1 MIEFVYKEKA
11 KETGPERKLD
21 LPKNV
26 RQIGEPEENRKIYI
40 EDYVITYLKRFAK
53 EEALNSRIAVLL
65 GDSERMGGIP
75 YLFIKSAV
83 ALKDLEYSEGGIPFT
98 DEVWAEVYS
107 TIKEYFPAQDI
118 LGWFLSVPGYP
129 MELDPGL
136 AKIHVN
142 YFGGVDKVLM
152 VAEPTDGDEDFFAY
166 ENGRL
171 TRQKGYYIFYERNEA
186 MQRYMIDTGDGESID
201 DREQFED
208 RAIKSFRA
216 IVQEKK
222 DLSGQKRV
230 MTFLY
235 TASTFLVMVVLVIG
249 ITLINN
255 YEKMEGL
262 EMALSDISRALEN
275 QEAAA
280 GAGMENGADGSEL
293 SDAAVEASSAAAE
306 TEAGDTSESSA
317 GDSEDVADG
326 ADADASADDTAA
338 QTADSASGDT
348 AQTKG
353 PAEEN
358 SGESAQVQE
367 PAEENSGESTQVQ
380 EPAEEVTDEEAASE
394 TAVEDTSENTAP
406 ETYTVQQG
414 DTLLKIS
421 RKVYGRDD
429 QIDAI
434 CSLNGIEDS
443 DHILVG
449 QKLLLP

>member
-11 KETGPERKLD
+11 KEEGPERKLD

-53 EEALNSRIAVLL
+53 EEPLGSRIAVLL

-75 YLFIKSAV
+75 YLFIRSAV
-83 ALKDLEYSEGGIPFT
+83 ALKELEYSEGGIPFT

-107 TIKEYFPAQDI
+107 AVKEYFPAQDI

-136 AKIHVN
+136 ARIHVN
-142 YFGGVDKVLM
+142 CFGGVDKVLLA
-152 VAEPTDGDEDFFAY
+152 AEPTDGDEDFFAY

-171 TRQKGYYIFYERNEA
+171 TRQKGYYIFYEKNEA
-186 MQRYMIDTGDGESID
+186 MQRFMIDTGDGESID
-201 DREQFED
+201 EKEQFED

-222 DLSGQKRV
+222 DISGQKRV

-262 EMALSDISRALEN
+262 EMALSDISRTLESQEAEEALAETEN
-275 QEAAA
+275 VDAGPTAAEPTVAEPAAAEVQPAEEAEQEAAEKPEQEAAGESEQGSGEESGQEEPKAAEQEEPPQEAQEAAA
-280 GAGMENGADGSEL
+280 
-293 SDAAVEASSAAAE
+293 
-306 TEAGDTSESSA
+306 
-317 GDSEDVADG
+317 
-326 ADADASADDTAA
+326 
-338 QTADSASGDT
+338 
-348 AQTKG
+348 
-353 PAEEN
+353 
-358 SGESAQVQE
+358 
-367 PAEENSGESTQVQ
+367 
-380 EPAEEVTDEEAASE
+380 
-394 TAVEDTSENTAP
+394 EDTIP
-406 ETYTVQQG
+406 EIYTVQKG
-414 DTLLKIS
+414 DTLLGIS
-421 RKVYGRDD
+421 RRIYGRDD

-434 CSLNGIEDS
+434 CSLNGIDDS
-443 DHILVG
+443 DRILAG

>member
-11 KETGPERKLD
+11 KEEGPERKLD

-53 EEALNSRIAVLL
+53 EEPLGSRIAVLL

-75 YLFIKSAV
+75 YLFIRSAV
-83 ALKDLEYSEGGIPFT
+83 ALKELEYSEGGIPFT

-107 TIKEYFPAQDI
+107 AVKEYFPAQDI

-136 AKIHVN
+136 ARIHVN
-142 YFGGVDKVLM
+142 CFGGVDKVLLA
-152 VAEPTDGDEDFFAY
+152 AEPTDGDEDFFAY

-171 TRQKGYYIFYERNEA
+171 TRQKGYYIFYEKNEA
-186 MQRYMIDTGDGESID
+186 MQRFMIDTGDGESID
-201 DREQFED
+201 EKEQFED

-222 DLSGQKRV
+222 DISGQKRV

-262 EMALSDISRALEN
+262 EMALSDISRTLESQEAKEALAETEN
-275 QEAAA
+275 VDAGPTAAEPTVAEPAAAEVQPAEEAEQEAAEKPEQEAAGETEREAAGESEQGSGEESGQEEPKAAEQEEPQQEAQEAAA
-280 GAGMENGADGSEL
+280 E
-293 SDAAVEASSAAAE
+293 DAI
-306 TEAGDTSESSA
+306 
-317 GDSEDVADG
+317 
-326 ADADASADDTAA
+326 
-338 QTADSASGDT
+338 
-348 AQTKG
+348 
-353 PAEEN
+353 
-358 SGESAQVQE
+358 
-367 PAEENSGESTQVQ
+367 
-380 EPAEEVTDEEAASE
+380 
-394 TAVEDTSENTAP
+394 P
-406 ETYTVQQG
+406 EIYTVQKG
-414 DTLLKIS
+414 DTLLGIS
-421 RKVYGRDD
+421 RRIYGRDD

-434 CSLNGIEDS
+434 CSLNGIDDS
-443 DHILVG
+443 DRILAG

>member
-11 KETGPERKLD
+11 KETGPEPELA

-26 RQIGEPEENRKIYI
+26 RQIGEPEESRKIYI
-40 EDYVITYLKRFAK
+40 EDYVITYLKRFAR
-53 EEALNSRIAVLL
+53 EEPLGSRIAVLL
-65 GDSERMGGIP
+65 GNTERRRGIP
-75 YLFIKSAV
+75 YLFIRSAV
-83 ALKDLEYSEGGIPFT
+83 ALKELEYSEGGIPFT

-107 TIKEYFPAQDI
+107 AIKEYFPAQDI

-142 YFGGVDKVLM
+142 CFGGVDKVLL

-171 TRQKGYYIFYERNEA
+171 ARQKGYYIFYEQNEA
-186 MQRYMIDTGDGESID
+186 MQRFMIDTGDGESID
-201 DREQFED
+201 AKEQYED

-222 DLSGQKRV
+222 ENSGQKRV

-262 EMALSDISRALEN
+262 EMALSDLTRTLESQN
-275 QEAAA
+275 GGGGAADSSAPAAA
-280 GAGMENGADGSEL
+280 VSSGEVSAQEEGETAESGEE
-293 SDAAVEASSAAAE
+293 SDA
-306 TEAGDTSESSA
+306 SESSSA
-317 GDSEDVADG
+317 ESAESQAPAPEPEDAASEPEAPAPESEDA
-326 ADADASADDTAA
+326 ASEPEAP
-338 QTADSASGDT
+338 ASEPE
-348 AQTKG
+348 A
-353 PAEEN
+353 PAPEPEAPAPEP
-358 SGESAQVQE
+358 GESAQPEASQE
-367 PAEENSGESTQVQ
+367 APAEQ
-380 EPAEEVTDEEAASE
+380 AS
-394 TAVEDTSENTAP
+394 SENAVP
-406 ETYTVQQG
+406 ESYTVRKG
-414 DTLLKIS
+414 DTLLSIS
-421 RKVYGRDD
+421 RMIYGRDD
-429 QIDAI
+429 QIEAI

>member
-11 KETGPERKLD
+11 KEEGPERKLD

-53 EEALNSRIAVLL
+53 EEPLGSRIAVLL

-75 YLFIKSAV
+75 YLFIRSAV
-83 ALKDLEYSEGGIPFT
+83 ALKELEYSEGGIPFT

-107 TIKEYFPAQDI
+107 AVKEYFPAQDI

-136 AKIHVN
+136 ARIHVN
-142 YFGGVDKVLM
+142 CFGGVDKVLLA
-152 VAEPTDGDEDFFAY
+152 AEPTDGDEDFFAY

-171 TRQKGYYIFYERNEA
+171 TRQKGYYIFYEKNEA
-186 MQRYMIDTGDGESID
+186 MQRFMIDTGDGESID
-201 DREQFED
+201 EKEQFED

-222 DLSGQKRV
+222 DISGQKRV

-262 EMALSDISRALEN
+262 EMALSDISRTLESQEAEEALAETEN
-275 QEAAA
+275 MDAEPTAAEPAAAEEQPAEAAEQEAAEKPEQEAAGESEQGSGEESGQEEPKAAEQEEPPQEAQEAAA
-280 GAGMENGADGSEL
+280 E
-293 SDAAVEASSAAAE
+293 DAI
-306 TEAGDTSESSA
+306 
-317 GDSEDVADG
+317 
-326 ADADASADDTAA
+326 
-338 QTADSASGDT
+338 
-348 AQTKG
+348 
-353 PAEEN
+353 
-358 SGESAQVQE
+358 
-367 PAEENSGESTQVQ
+367 
-380 EPAEEVTDEEAASE
+380 
-394 TAVEDTSENTAP
+394 P
-406 ETYTVQQG
+406 ETYTVQKG
-414 DTLLKIS
+414 DTLLGIS
-421 RKVYGRDD
+421 RRIYGRDD

-434 CSLNGIEDS
+434 CSLNGIDDS
-443 DHILVG
+443 DRILAG

>member
-11 KETGPERKLD
+11 KEEGPELRLD

-26 RQIGEPEENRKIYI
+26 QQIGEPEENRKIYI

-53 EEALNSRIAVLL
+53 EEALSSRMAILL
-65 GDSERMGGIP
+65 GNSERMGGIP
-75 YLFIKSAV
+75 YLFIKSAI
-83 ALKDLEYSEGGIPFT
+83 ALKELEYSDGGIPFT

-136 AKIHVN
+136 LKIHVN

-152 VAEPTDGDEDFFAY
+152 VEEPTDGDEDFFAY
-166 ENGRL
+166 EQGKL
-171 TRQKGYYIFYERNEA
+171 TRQRGYYIFYEQNEA
-186 MQRYMIDTGDGESID
+186 MQRFMIDTGDGESID
-201 DREQFED
+201 EKEQFED

-222 DLSGQKRV
+222 ELSGQKRV

-262 EMALSDISRALEN
+262 EMALSDISRTLESQDAPAAAEAVDSAETAAQQN
-275 QEAAA
+275 GEASGAAAEAAA
-280 GAGMENGADGSEL
+280 PEEAGTGGARSGEEQSGEAAGAQ
-293 SDAAVEASSAAAE
+293 AVPEETEDEAAAE
-306 TEAGDTSESSA
+306 GTEEDAADQASEEA
-317 GDSEDVADG
+317 
-326 ADADASADDTAA
+326 
-338 QTADSASGDT
+338 
-348 AQTKG
+348 
-353 PAEEN
+353 
-358 SGESAQVQE
+358 VQ
-367 PAEENSGESTQVQ
+367 
-380 EPAEEVTDEEAASE
+380 EEAAQEASAE
-394 TAVEDTSENTAP
+394 SVVP
-406 ETYTVQQG
+406 ETYVVQAG
-414 DTLLKIS
+414 DTLLGIS
-421 RKVYGRDD
+421 RKIYGRDD

-434 CSLNGIEDS
+434 CSLNGIDDS

>member
-1 MIEFVYKEKA
+1 MIEFVYKENA
-11 KETGPERKLD
+11 KDTGPELKLD

-40 EDYVITYLKRFAK
+40 EDYVVTYLKRFAK
-53 EEALNSRIAVLL
+53 EEALSSRMAILL
-65 GDSERMGGIP
+65 GSSERMGGIP

-83 ALKDLEYSEGGIPFT
+83 ALKELEYSEGGIPFT
-98 DEVWAEVYS
+98 DEVWAQVYS
-107 TIKEYFPAQDI
+107 TIKEYFPMQDI

-142 YFGGVDKVLM
+142 YFGGVDKVLL

-171 TRQKGYYIFYERNEA
+171 TRQKGYYIFYTRNEE

-201 DREQFED
+201 EQEHFED
-208 RAIKSFRA
+208 RAIKSFRT

-222 DLSGQKRV
+222 EISGQKRV

-262 EMALSDISRALEN
+262 EVTLSNISRTLESREDTEIAYAEN
-275 QEAAA
+275 AAVQEEAEAEEAVSPDTAEQPQEAGEQTEQPQEAGEQTEQPQAETGQTGQAQEEAAEQPQPEQPEQTQPEAEQPQAEEAQETQEAA
-280 GAGMENGADGSEL
+280 SQ
-293 SDAAVEASSAAAE
+293 SAV
-306 TEAGDTSESSA
+306 
-317 GDSEDVADG
+317 
-326 ADADASADDTAA
+326 
-338 QTADSASGDT
+338 
-348 AQTKG
+348 
-353 PAEEN
+353 
-358 SGESAQVQE
+358 
-367 PAEENSGESTQVQ
+367 
-380 EPAEEVTDEEAASE
+380 
-394 TAVEDTSENTAP
+394 P
-406 ETYTVQQG
+406 ETYVVQQG

-421 RKVYGRDD
+421 RKIYGGDD

-434 CSLNGIEDS
+434 CSLNGIDDS

>member
-11 KETGPERKLD
+11 KEEGPERKLD

-53 EEALNSRIAVLL
+53 EEPLGSRIAVLL
-65 GDSERMGGIP
+65 GYSERMGGIP
-75 YLFIKSAV
+75 YLFIRSAV
-83 ALKDLEYSEGGIPFT
+83 ALKELEYSEGGIPFT

-107 TIKEYFPAQDI
+107 AVKEYFPAQDI

-136 AKIHVN
+136 ARIHVN
-142 YFGGVDKVLM
+142 CFGGVDKVLLA
-152 VAEPTDGDEDFFAY
+152 AEPTDGDEDFFAY

-171 TRQKGYYIFYERNEA
+171 TRQKGYYIFYEKNEA
-186 MQRYMIDTGDGESID
+186 MQRFMIDTGDGESID
-201 DREQFED
+201 EKEQFED

-222 DLSGQKRV
+222 DISGQKRV

-262 EMALSDISRALEN
+262 EMALSDISRTLESQEAEEALAETEN
-275 QEAAA
+275 MDAGPTAAEPTAAEEQPAEAAEQEAAEKPEQEAAGESEQGSGEESGQEEPKAAKQEETQEEPQQETQEAAA
-280 GAGMENGADGSEL
+280 E
-293 SDAAVEASSAAAE
+293 DAI
-306 TEAGDTSESSA
+306 
-317 GDSEDVADG
+317 
-326 ADADASADDTAA
+326 
-338 QTADSASGDT
+338 
-348 AQTKG
+348 
-353 PAEEN
+353 
-358 SGESAQVQE
+358 
-367 PAEENSGESTQVQ
+367 
-380 EPAEEVTDEEAASE
+380 
-394 TAVEDTSENTAP
+394 P
-406 ETYTVQQG
+406 ETYTVQKG
-414 DTLLKIS
+414 DTLLGIS
-421 RKVYGRDD
+421 RRIYGRDD

-434 CSLNGIEDS
+434 CSLNGIDDS
-443 DHILVG
+443 DRILAG

>member
-1 MIEFVYKEKA
+1 MIEFVYKENA
-11 KETGPERKLD
+11 KDTGPELKLD

-40 EDYVITYLKRFAK
+40 EDYVVTYLKRFAK
-53 EEALNSRIAVLL
+53 EEALSSRMAILL
-65 GDSERMGGIP
+65 GSSERMGGIP

-83 ALKDLEYSEGGIPFT
+83 ALKELEYSEGGIPFT
-98 DEVWAEVYS
+98 DEVWAQVYS
-107 TIKEYFPAQDI
+107 TIKEYFPMQDI

-136 AKIHVN
+136 AKSHVN
-142 YFGGVDKVLM
+142 YFGGVDKVLL

-171 TRQKGYYIFYERNEA
+171 TRQKGYYIFYTRNEE

-201 DREQFED
+201 EQEHFED
-208 RAIKSFRA
+208 RAIKSFRT

-222 DLSGQKRV
+222 EISGQKRV

-262 EMALSDISRALEN
+262 EVTLSNISRTLESREDTEIAYAEN
-275 QEAAA
+275 AAVQEEAETEEAVSPDTAEQPQEAGEQTEQPQAETGQTGQAQEEAAEQPQPEQPEQPQPEAEQPQEETQEAA
-280 GAGMENGADGSEL
+280 SQ
-293 SDAAVEASSAAAE
+293 SAV
-306 TEAGDTSESSA
+306 
-317 GDSEDVADG
+317 
-326 ADADASADDTAA
+326 
-338 QTADSASGDT
+338 
-348 AQTKG
+348 
-353 PAEEN
+353 
-358 SGESAQVQE
+358 
-367 PAEENSGESTQVQ
+367 
-380 EPAEEVTDEEAASE
+380 
-394 TAVEDTSENTAP
+394 P
-406 ETYTVQQG
+406 ETYVVQQG

-421 RKVYGRDD
+421 RKIYGRDD

-434 CSLNGIEDS
+434 CSLNGIDDS
-443 DHILVG
+443 DHILAG

>member
-11 KETGPERKLD
+11 KEEGPERKLD

-53 EEALNSRIAVLL
+53 EEPLGSRIAVLL

-75 YLFIKSAV
+75 YLFIRSAV
-83 ALKDLEYSEGGIPFT
+83 ALKELEYSEGGIPFT

-107 TIKEYFPAQDI
+107 AVKEYFPAQDI

-136 AKIHVN
+136 ARIHVN
-142 YFGGVDKVLM
+142 CFGGVDKVLLA
-152 VAEPTDGDEDFFAY
+152 AEPTDGDEDFFAY

-171 TRQKGYYIFYERNEA
+171 TRQKGYYIFYEKNEA
-186 MQRYMIDTGDGESID
+186 MQRFMIDTGDGESID
-201 DREQFED
+201 EKEQFED

-222 DLSGQKRV
+222 DISGQKRV

-262 EMALSDISRALEN
+262 EMALSDISRTLESQEAEEALAETEN
-275 QEAAA
+275 VDAGPTAAEPTAAEPTATEPAATEPAAAEVQPAEEAEQEAAEKPEQEAAGETEREAAGESEQGSGEESGQEEPKAAEQEEPPQEAQEAAA
-280 GAGMENGADGSEL
+280 E
-293 SDAAVEASSAAAE
+293 DAI
-306 TEAGDTSESSA
+306 
-317 GDSEDVADG
+317 
-326 ADADASADDTAA
+326 
-338 QTADSASGDT
+338 
-348 AQTKG
+348 
-353 PAEEN
+353 
-358 SGESAQVQE
+358 
-367 PAEENSGESTQVQ
+367 
-380 EPAEEVTDEEAASE
+380 
-394 TAVEDTSENTAP
+394 P
-406 ETYTVQQG
+406 ETYTVQKG
-414 DTLLKIS
+414 DTLLGIS
-421 RKVYGRDD
+421 RRIYGRDD

-434 CSLNGIEDS
+434 CSLNGIDDS
-443 DHILVG
+443 DRILAG

>member
-11 KETGPERKLD
+11 KEEGPERKLD

-53 EEALNSRIAVLL
+53 EEPLGSRIAVLL

-75 YLFIKSAV
+75 YLFIRSAV
-83 ALKDLEYSEGGIPFT
+83 ALKELEYSEGGIPFT

-107 TIKEYFPAQDI
+107 AVKEYFPAQDI

-136 AKIHVN
+136 ARIHVN
-142 YFGGVDKVLM
+142 CFGGVDKVLLA
-152 VAEPTDGDEDFFAY
+152 AEPTDGDEDFFAY

-171 TRQKGYYIFYERNEA
+171 TRQKGYYIFYEKNEA
-186 MQRYMIDTGDGESID
+186 MQRFMIDTGDGESID
-201 DREQFED
+201 EKEQFED

-222 DLSGQKRV
+222 DISGQKRV

-262 EMALSDISRALEN
+262 EMALSDISRTLESQEAEEALAETEN
-275 QEAAA
+275 MDAGPTAAEPTAAEEQPAEEAEQEAAEKPEQEAAGESEQGSGEESGQEEPKAAEQEETQQEAQEAAA
-280 GAGMENGADGSEL
+280 E
-293 SDAAVEASSAAAE
+293 DAI
-306 TEAGDTSESSA
+306 
-317 GDSEDVADG
+317 
-326 ADADASADDTAA
+326 
-338 QTADSASGDT
+338 
-348 AQTKG
+348 
-353 PAEEN
+353 
-358 SGESAQVQE
+358 
-367 PAEENSGESTQVQ
+367 
-380 EPAEEVTDEEAASE
+380 
-394 TAVEDTSENTAP
+394 P
-406 ETYTVQQG
+406 EIYTVQKG
-414 DTLLKIS
+414 DTLLGIS
-421 RKVYGRDD
+421 RRIYGRDD

-434 CSLNGIEDS
+434 CSLNGIDDS
-443 DHILVG
+443 DRILAG

>member
-11 KETGPERKLD
+11 KEEGPERKLD

-53 EEALNSRIAVLL
+53 EEPLGSRIAVLL

-75 YLFIKSAV
+75 YLFIRSAV
-83 ALKDLEYSEGGIPFT
+83 ALKELEYSEGGIPFT

-107 TIKEYFPAQDI
+107 AVKEYFPAQDI

-136 AKIHVN
+136 ARIHVN
-142 YFGGVDKVLM
+142 CFGGVDKVLLA
-152 VAEPTDGDEDFFAY
+152 AEPTDGDEDFFAY

-171 TRQKGYYIFYERNEA
+171 TRQKGYYIFYEKNEA
-186 MQRYMIDTGDGESID
+186 MQRFMIDTGDGESID
-201 DREQFED
+201 EKEQFED

-222 DLSGQKRV
+222 DISGQKRV

-262 EMALSDISRALEN
+262 EMALSDISRTLESQEAEEALAETEN
-275 QEAAA
+275 VDAGPTAAEPTVAEPAAAEVQPAEEAEQEAAEKSEQEAAGESEQGSGEESGQEEPKAAEQEEPQQEAQEAAA
-280 GAGMENGADGSEL
+280 E
-293 SDAAVEASSAAAE
+293 DAI
-306 TEAGDTSESSA
+306 
-317 GDSEDVADG
+317 
-326 ADADASADDTAA
+326 
-338 QTADSASGDT
+338 
-348 AQTKG
+348 
-353 PAEEN
+353 
-358 SGESAQVQE
+358 
-367 PAEENSGESTQVQ
+367 
-380 EPAEEVTDEEAASE
+380 
-394 TAVEDTSENTAP
+394 P
-406 ETYTVQQG
+406 EIYTVQKG
-414 DTLLKIS
+414 DTLLGIS
-421 RKVYGRDD
+421 RRIYGRDD

-434 CSLNGIEDS
+434 CSLNGIDDS
-443 DHILVG
+443 DRILAG

>member
-1 MIEFVYKEKA
+1 MIEFVYKENA
-11 KETGPERKLD
+11 KDTGPELKLD

-40 EDYVITYLKRFAK
+40 EDYVVTYLKRFAK
-53 EEALNSRIAVLL
+53 EEALSSRMAILL
-65 GDSERMGGIP
+65 GSSERMGGIP

-83 ALKDLEYSEGGIPFT
+83 ALKELEYSEGGIPFT
-98 DEVWAEVYS
+98 DEVWAQVYS
-107 TIKEYFPAQDI
+107 TIKEYFPMQDI

-142 YFGGVDKVLM
+142 YFGGVDKVLL

-171 TRQKGYYIFYERNEA
+171 TRQKGYYIFYTRNEE

-201 DREQFED
+201 EQEHFED
-208 RAIKSFRA
+208 RAIKSFRT

-222 DLSGQKRV
+222 EISGQKRV

-262 EMALSDISRALEN
+262 EVTLSNISRTLESREDTEIAYAETATVQEEAEAEEAVSPDTAEQPQEAGEQTEQPQEAGEQTEQPQAETGQTGQAQEEAAEQPQPEQPQAEEAQET
-275 QEAAA
+275 QEAA
-280 GAGMENGADGSEL
+280 SQ
-293 SDAAVEASSAAAE
+293 SAV
-306 TEAGDTSESSA
+306 
-317 GDSEDVADG
+317 
-326 ADADASADDTAA
+326 
-338 QTADSASGDT
+338 
-348 AQTKG
+348 
-353 PAEEN
+353 
-358 SGESAQVQE
+358 
-367 PAEENSGESTQVQ
+367 
-380 EPAEEVTDEEAASE
+380 
-394 TAVEDTSENTAP
+394 P
-406 ETYTVQQG
+406 ETYVVQQG

-421 RKVYGRDD
+421 RKIYGGDD

-434 CSLNGIEDS
+434 CSLNGIDDS
-443 DHILVG
+443 DHILAG

>member
-11 KETGPERKLD
+11 KEEGPELRLD

-26 RQIGEPEENRKIYI
+26 QQIGEPEENRKIYI

-53 EEALNSRIAVLL
+53 EEALSSRMAILL
-65 GDSERMGGIP
+65 GNSERMGGIP
-75 YLFIKSAV
+75 YLFIKSAI
-83 ALKDLEYSEGGIPFT
+83 ALKELEYSDGGIPFT

-136 AKIHVN
+136 LKIHVN

-152 VAEPTDGDEDFFAY
+152 VEEPTDGDEDFFAY
-166 ENGRL
+166 EQGKL
-171 TRQKGYYIFYERNEA
+171 TRQRGYYIFYEQNEA
-186 MQRYMIDTGDGESID
+186 MQRFMIDTGDGESID
-201 DREQFED
+201 EKEQFED

-222 DLSGQKRV
+222 ELSGQKRV

-262 EMALSDISRALEN
+262 EMALSDISRTLESQDAPAAAEAVDSAETAAQQN
-275 QEAAA
+275 GEASGAAAEAGAPEEAGTGGAQSGEEQSGEAAGAQTAPEETEDEAAA
-280 GAGMENGADGSEL
+280 EGTEE
-293 SDAAVEASSAAAE
+293 DAADQASEEA
-306 TEAGDTSESSA
+306 
-317 GDSEDVADG
+317 
-326 ADADASADDTAA
+326 
-338 QTADSASGDT
+338 
-348 AQTKG
+348 
-353 PAEEN
+353 
-358 SGESAQVQE
+358 VQ
-367 PAEENSGESTQVQ
+367 
-380 EPAEEVTDEEAASE
+380 EEAAQEASAE
-394 TAVEDTSENTAP
+394 SVVP
-406 ETYTVQQG
+406 ETYVVQAG
-414 DTLLKIS
+414 DTLLGIS
-421 RKVYGRDD
+421 RKIYGRDD

-434 CSLNGIEDS
+434 CSLNGIDDS

>member
-11 KETGPERKLD
+11 KEEGPERKLD

-53 EEALNSRIAVLL
+53 EEPLGSRIAVLL

-75 YLFIKSAV
+75 YLFIRSAV
-83 ALKDLEYSEGGIPFT
+83 ALKELEYSEGGIPFT

-107 TIKEYFPAQDI
+107 AVKEYFPAQDI

-136 AKIHVN
+136 ARIHVN
-142 YFGGVDKVLM
+142 CFGGVDKVLLA
-152 VAEPTDGDEDFFAY
+152 AEPTDGDEDFFAY

-171 TRQKGYYIFYERNEA
+171 TRQKGYYIFYEKNEA
-186 MQRYMIDTGDGESID
+186 MQRFMIDTGDGESID
-201 DREQFED
+201 EKEQFED

-222 DLSGQKRV
+222 DISGQKRV

-262 EMALSDISRALEN
+262 EMALSDISRTLESQEAEEALAETEN
-275 QEAAA
+275 VDAGPTAAEPTAAEPTATEPAATEPTAAEEQPAEEAEQEEPQEEPPQEAQEAAA
-280 GAGMENGADGSEL
+280 E
-293 SDAAVEASSAAAE
+293 DAI
-306 TEAGDTSESSA
+306 
-317 GDSEDVADG
+317 
-326 ADADASADDTAA
+326 
-338 QTADSASGDT
+338 
-348 AQTKG
+348 
-353 PAEEN
+353 
-358 SGESAQVQE
+358 
-367 PAEENSGESTQVQ
+367 
-380 EPAEEVTDEEAASE
+380 
-394 TAVEDTSENTAP
+394 P
-406 ETYTVQQG
+406 ETYTVQKG
-414 DTLLKIS
+414 DTLLGIS
-421 RKVYGRDD
+421 RRIYGRDD

-434 CSLNGIEDS
+434 CSLNGIDDS
-443 DHILVG
+443 DRILAG

>member
-11 KETGPERKLD
+11 KEEGPERKLD

-53 EEALNSRIAVLL
+53 EEPLGSRIAVLL

-75 YLFIKSAV
+75 YLFIRSAV
-83 ALKDLEYSEGGIPFT
+83 ALKELEYSEGGIPFT

-107 TIKEYFPAQDI
+107 AVKEYFPAQDI

-136 AKIHVN
+136 ARIHVN
-142 YFGGVDKVLM
+142 CFGGVDKVLLA
-152 VAEPTDGDEDFFAY
+152 AEPTDGDEDFFAY

-171 TRQKGYYIFYERNEA
+171 TRQKGYYIFYEKNEA
-186 MQRYMIDTGDGESID
+186 MQRFMIDTGDGESID
-201 DREQFED
+201 EKEQFED

-222 DLSGQKRV
+222 DISGQKRV

-262 EMALSDISRALEN
+262 EMALSDISRTLESQEAEEALAETEN
-275 QEAAA
+275 VDAGPTAAEPTVAEPAAAEEQPAEEAEQEAAEKPEQEAAGETERETAGESEQGSGEESGQEEPKAAEQEEPPQEAQEAAA
-280 GAGMENGADGSEL
+280 
-293 SDAAVEASSAAAE
+293 
-306 TEAGDTSESSA
+306 
-317 GDSEDVADG
+317 
-326 ADADASADDTAA
+326 
-338 QTADSASGDT
+338 
-348 AQTKG
+348 
-353 PAEEN
+353 
-358 SGESAQVQE
+358 
-367 PAEENSGESTQVQ
+367 
-380 EPAEEVTDEEAASE
+380 
-394 TAVEDTSENTAP
+394 EDTIP
-406 ETYTVQQG
+406 ETYTVQKG
-414 DTLLKIS
+414 DTLLGIS
-421 RKVYGRDD
+421 RRIYGRDD

-434 CSLNGIEDS
+434 CSLNGIDDS
-443 DHILVG
+443 DRILAG

>member
-1 MIEFVYKEKA
+1 MIEFVYKENA
-11 KETGPERKLD
+11 KDTGPELKLD

-40 EDYVITYLKRFAK
+40 EDYVVTYLKRFAK
-53 EEALNSRIAVLL
+53 EEALSSRMAILL
-65 GDSERMGGIP
+65 GSSERMGGIP

-83 ALKDLEYSEGGIPFT
+83 ALKELEYSEGGIPFT
-98 DEVWAEVYS
+98 DEVWAQVYS
-107 TIKEYFPAQDI
+107 TIKEYFPMQDI

-142 YFGGVDKVLM
+142 YFGGVDKVLL

-171 TRQKGYYIFYERNEA
+171 TRQKGYYIFYTRNEE

-201 DREQFED
+201 EQEHFED
-208 RAIKSFRA
+208 RAIKSFRT

-222 DLSGQKRV
+222 EISGQKRV

-262 EMALSDISRALEN
+262 EVTLSNISRTLESREDTEIAYAEN
-275 QEAAA
+275 AAVQEEAEAEEAVSPDTAEQPQEAGEQTEQPQEAGEQTEQPQAETGQTGQAQEEAAEQPLPEQPEQTQPEAEQPQAEEAQETQEAA
-280 GAGMENGADGSEL
+280 SQ
-293 SDAAVEASSAAAE
+293 SAV
-306 TEAGDTSESSA
+306 
-317 GDSEDVADG
+317 
-326 ADADASADDTAA
+326 
-338 QTADSASGDT
+338 
-348 AQTKG
+348 
-353 PAEEN
+353 
-358 SGESAQVQE
+358 
-367 PAEENSGESTQVQ
+367 
-380 EPAEEVTDEEAASE
+380 
-394 TAVEDTSENTAP
+394 P
-406 ETYTVQQG
+406 ETYVVQQG

-421 RKVYGRDD
+421 RKIYGGDD

-434 CSLNGIEDS
+434 CSLNGIDDS

>member
-1 MIEFVYKEKA
+1 MTEFVYKEKA
-11 KETGPERKLD
+11 KEEVPELRLD

-26 RQIGEPEENRKIYI
+26 QQIGEPEENRKIYI

-53 EEALNSRIAVLL
+53 EEALSSRMAILL
-65 GDSERMGGIP
+65 GNSERMGGIP
-75 YLFIKSAV
+75 YLFIKSAI
-83 ALKDLEYSEGGIPFT
+83 ALKELEYSDGGIPFT

-136 AKIHVN
+136 LKIHVN

-152 VAEPTDGDEDFFAY
+152 VEEPTDGDEDFFAY
-166 ENGRL
+166 EQGKL
-171 TRQKGYYIFYERNEA
+171 TRQRGYYIFYEQNEA
-186 MQRYMIDTGDGESID
+186 MQRFMIDTGDGESID
-201 DREQFED
+201 EKEQFED

-222 DLSGQKRV
+222 ELSGQKRV

-262 EMALSDISRALEN
+262 EMALSDISRTLESQDTPAAAEAVDSAETAAQQN
-275 QEAAA
+275 GEASGAAAEAAA
-280 GAGMENGADGSEL
+280 PEEDETGGAQSGEGQSGEAAGAQ
-293 SDAAVEASSAAAE
+293 AAPEETEDEAAAE
-306 TEAGDTSESSA
+306 GTEEDAADQASEEA
-317 GDSEDVADG
+317 
-326 ADADASADDTAA
+326 
-338 QTADSASGDT
+338 
-348 AQTKG
+348 
-353 PAEEN
+353 
-358 SGESAQVQE
+358 VQ
-367 PAEENSGESTQVQ
+367 
-380 EPAEEVTDEEAASE
+380 EEAAQEASAE
-394 TAVEDTSENTAP
+394 SVVP
-406 ETYTVQQG
+406 ETYVVQAG
-414 DTLLKIS
+414 DTLLGIS
-421 RKVYGRDD
+421 RKIYGRDD

-434 CSLNGIEDS
+434 CSLNGIDDS

>member
-11 KETGPERKLD
+11 KEEGPERKLD

-53 EEALNSRIAVLL
+53 EEPLGSRIAVLL

-75 YLFIKSAV
+75 YLFIRSAV
-83 ALKDLEYSEGGIPFT
+83 ALKELEYSEGGIPFT

-107 TIKEYFPAQDI
+107 AVKEYFPAQDI

-136 AKIHVN
+136 ARIHVN
-142 YFGGVDKVLM
+142 CFGGVDKVLLA
-152 VAEPTDGDEDFFAY
+152 AEPTDGDEDFFAY

-171 TRQKGYYIFYERNEA
+171 TRQKGYYIFYEKNEA
-186 MQRYMIDTGDGESID
+186 MQRFMIDTGDGESID
-201 DREQFED
+201 EKEQFED

-222 DLSGQKRV
+222 DISGQKRV

-262 EMALSDISRALEN
+262 EMALSDISRTLESQEAEEALAETEN
-275 QEAAA
+275 VDAGPTAAEPTAAEPTATEPAAAEPTAAEEQPAEEAEQEAAEKPEQEAAGETEREAAGESEQGSGEESGQEEPKAAEQEEPPQEAQEAAA
-280 GAGMENGADGSEL
+280 E
-293 SDAAVEASSAAAE
+293 DAI
-306 TEAGDTSESSA
+306 
-317 GDSEDVADG
+317 
-326 ADADASADDTAA
+326 
-338 QTADSASGDT
+338 
-348 AQTKG
+348 
-353 PAEEN
+353 
-358 SGESAQVQE
+358 
-367 PAEENSGESTQVQ
+367 
-380 EPAEEVTDEEAASE
+380 
-394 TAVEDTSENTAP
+394 P
-406 ETYTVQQG
+406 EIYTVQKG
-414 DTLLKIS
+414 DTLLGIS
-421 RKVYGRDD
+421 RRIYGRDD

-434 CSLNGIEDS
+434 CSLNGIDDS
-443 DHILVG
+443 DRILAG

>member
-1 MIEFVYKEKA
+1 MIEFVYKENA
-11 KETGPERKLD
+11 KDTGPELKLD

-40 EDYVITYLKRFAK
+40 EDYVVTYLKRFAK
-53 EEALNSRIAVLL
+53 EEALSSRMAILL
-65 GDSERMGGIP
+65 GSSERMGGIP

-83 ALKDLEYSEGGIPFT
+83 ALKELEYSEGGIPFT
-98 DEVWAEVYS
+98 DEVWAQVYS
-107 TIKEYFPAQDI
+107 TIKEYFPMQDI

-142 YFGGVDKVLM
+142 YFGGVDKVLL

-171 TRQKGYYIFYERNEA
+171 TRQKGYYIFYTRNEE

-201 DREQFED
+201 EQEHFED
-208 RAIKSFRA
+208 RAIKSFRT

-222 DLSGQKRV
+222 EISGQKRV

-262 EMALSDISRALEN
+262 EVTLSNISRTLESREDTEIAYAEN
-275 QEAAA
+275 AAVQEEAEAEEAVSPDTAEQPQEAGEQTEQPQEAGEQTEQPQAETGQTGQAQEEAAEQPQPEQTQPEAEQPQAEEAQETQEAA
-280 GAGMENGADGSEL
+280 SQ
-293 SDAAVEASSAAAE
+293 SAV
-306 TEAGDTSESSA
+306 
-317 GDSEDVADG
+317 
-326 ADADASADDTAA
+326 
-338 QTADSASGDT
+338 
-348 AQTKG
+348 
-353 PAEEN
+353 
-358 SGESAQVQE
+358 
-367 PAEENSGESTQVQ
+367 
-380 EPAEEVTDEEAASE
+380 
-394 TAVEDTSENTAP
+394 P
-406 ETYTVQQG
+406 ETYVVQQG

-421 RKVYGRDD
+421 RKIYGGDD

-434 CSLNGIEDS
+434 CSLNGIDDS

>member
-11 KETGPERKLD
+11 KEEGPERKLD

-53 EEALNSRIAVLL
+53 EEPLGSRIAVLL

-75 YLFIKSAV
+75 YLFIRSAV
-83 ALKDLEYSEGGIPFT
+83 ALKELEYSEGGIPFT

-107 TIKEYFPAQDI
+107 AVKEYFPAQDI

-136 AKIHVN
+136 ARIHVN
-142 YFGGVDKVLM
+142 CFGGVDKVLLA
-152 VAEPTDGDEDFFAY
+152 AEPTDGDEDFFAY

-171 TRQKGYYIFYERNEA
+171 TRQKGYYIFYEKNEA
-186 MQRYMIDTGDGESID
+186 MQRFMIDTGDGESID
-201 DREQFED
+201 EKEQFED

-222 DLSGQKRV
+222 DISGQKRV

-262 EMALSDISRALEN
+262 EMALSDISRTLESQEAEEALAETEN
-275 QEAAA
+275 VDAGPTAAEPTVAEPAVTEPTAAEPTAAEPAAAEEQPAEEAEQEAAEKPEQEAAGETEREAAGESEQGSGEESGQEEPKAAEQEEPQQEAQEAAA
-280 GAGMENGADGSEL
+280 
-293 SDAAVEASSAAAE
+293 
-306 TEAGDTSESSA
+306 
-317 GDSEDVADG
+317 
-326 ADADASADDTAA
+326 
-338 QTADSASGDT
+338 
-348 AQTKG
+348 
-353 PAEEN
+353 
-358 SGESAQVQE
+358 
-367 PAEENSGESTQVQ
+367 
-380 EPAEEVTDEEAASE
+380 
-394 TAVEDTSENTAP
+394 EDTIP
-406 ETYTVQQG
+406 ETYTVQKG
-414 DTLLKIS
+414 DTLLGIS
-421 RKVYGRDD
+421 RRIYGRDD

-434 CSLNGIEDS
+434 CSLNGIDDS
-443 DHILVG
+443 DRILAG

>member
-11 KETGPERKLD
+11 KEEGPERKLD

-53 EEALNSRIAVLL
+53 EEPLGSRIAVLL

-75 YLFIKSAV
+75 YLFIRSAV
-83 ALKDLEYSEGGIPFT
+83 ALKELEYSEGGIPFT

-107 TIKEYFPAQDI
+107 AVKEYFPAQDI

-136 AKIHVN
+136 ARIHVN
-142 YFGGVDKVLM
+142 CFGGVDKVLLA
-152 VAEPTDGDEDFFAY
+152 AEPTDGDEDFFAY

-171 TRQKGYYIFYERNEA
+171 TRQKGYYIFYEKNEA
-186 MQRYMIDTGDGESID
+186 MQRFMIDTGDGESID
-201 DREQFED
+201 EKEQFED

-222 DLSGQKRV
+222 DISGQKRV

-262 EMALSDISRALEN
+262 EMALSDISRTLESQEAEEALAETEN
-275 QEAAA
+275 VDAGPTAAEPTVAEPAAAEEQPAEEAEQEAAEKPEQEAAGETEREAVGESEQGSGEESGQEEPKAAEQEEPPQEAQEAAA
-280 GAGMENGADGSEL
+280 
-293 SDAAVEASSAAAE
+293 
-306 TEAGDTSESSA
+306 
-317 GDSEDVADG
+317 
-326 ADADASADDTAA
+326 
-338 QTADSASGDT
+338 
-348 AQTKG
+348 
-353 PAEEN
+353 
-358 SGESAQVQE
+358 
-367 PAEENSGESTQVQ
+367 
-380 EPAEEVTDEEAASE
+380 
-394 TAVEDTSENTAP
+394 EDTIP
-406 ETYTVQQG
+406 ETYTVQKG
-414 DTLLKIS
+414 DTLLGIS
-421 RKVYGRDD
+421 RRIYGRDD

-434 CSLNGIEDS
+434 CSLNGIDDS
-443 DHILVG
+443 DRILAG

>member
-11 KETGPERKLD
+11 KEEGPERKLD

-53 EEALNSRIAVLL
+53 EEPLGSRIAVLL

-75 YLFIKSAV
+75 YLFIRSAV
-83 ALKDLEYSEGGIPFT
+83 ALKELEYSEGGIPFT

-107 TIKEYFPAQDI
+107 AVKEYFPAQDI

-136 AKIHVN
+136 ARIHVN
-142 YFGGVDKVLM
+142 CFGGVDKVLLA
-152 VAEPTDGDEDFFAY
+152 AEPTDGDEDFFAY

-171 TRQKGYYIFYERNEA
+171 TRQKGYYIFYEKNEA
-186 MQRYMIDTGDGESID
+186 MQRFMIDTGDGESID
-201 DREQFED
+201 EKEQFED

-222 DLSGQKRV
+222 DISGQKRV

-262 EMALSDISRALEN
+262 EMALSDISRTLESQEAEEALAETEN
-275 QEAAA
+275 VDAGPTAAEPTAAEPAVTEPAATEPVAAEVQPAEEAEQEAAEKPEREAAGEFEQGSGEESGQEEPKAAEQEEPQQEAQEAAA
-280 GAGMENGADGSEL
+280 
-293 SDAAVEASSAAAE
+293 
-306 TEAGDTSESSA
+306 
-317 GDSEDVADG
+317 
-326 ADADASADDTAA
+326 
-338 QTADSASGDT
+338 
-348 AQTKG
+348 
-353 PAEEN
+353 
-358 SGESAQVQE
+358 
-367 PAEENSGESTQVQ
+367 
-380 EPAEEVTDEEAASE
+380 
-394 TAVEDTSENTAP
+394 EDTIP
-406 ETYTVQQG
+406 ETYTVQKG
-414 DTLLKIS
+414 DTLLGIS
-421 RKVYGRDD
+421 RRIYGRDD

-434 CSLNGIEDS
+434 CSLNGIDDS
-443 DHILVG
+443 DRILAG

>member
-11 KETGPERKLD
+11 KEEGPERKLD

-53 EEALNSRIAVLL
+53 EEPLGSRIAVLL

-75 YLFIKSAV
+75 YLFIRSAV
-83 ALKDLEYSEGGIPFT
+83 ALKELEYSEGGIPFT

-107 TIKEYFPAQDI
+107 AVKEYFPAQDI

-136 AKIHVN
+136 ARIHVN
-142 YFGGVDKVLM
+142 CFGGVDKVLLA
-152 VAEPTDGDEDFFAY
+152 AEPTDGDEDFFAY

-171 TRQKGYYIFYERNEA
+171 TRQKGYYIFYEKNEA
-186 MQRYMIDTGDGESID
+186 MQRFMIDTGDGESID
-201 DREQFED
+201 EKEQFED

-222 DLSGQKRV
+222 DISGQKRV

-262 EMALSDISRALEN
+262 EMALSDISRTLESQEAEEALAETEN
-275 QEAAA
+275 VDAGPTAAEPTVAEPAVAEPAVTEPAAAEVQPAEEAEQEAAEKPEQEAAGESEQGSGEESGQEEPKAAEQEEPQQEAQEAAA
-280 GAGMENGADGSEL
+280 E
-293 SDAAVEASSAAAE
+293 DAI
-306 TEAGDTSESSA
+306 
-317 GDSEDVADG
+317 
-326 ADADASADDTAA
+326 
-338 QTADSASGDT
+338 
-348 AQTKG
+348 
-353 PAEEN
+353 
-358 SGESAQVQE
+358 
-367 PAEENSGESTQVQ
+367 
-380 EPAEEVTDEEAASE
+380 
-394 TAVEDTSENTAP
+394 P
-406 ETYTVQQG
+406 EIYTVQKG
-414 DTLLKIS
+414 DTLLGIS
-421 RKVYGRDD
+421 RRIYGRDD

-434 CSLNGIEDS
+434 CSLNGIDDS
-443 DHILVG
+443 DRILAG

>member
-317 GDSEDVADG
+317 GDSEDAADGADG

-367 PAEENSGESTQVQ
+367 PAEE
-380 EPAEEVTDEEAASE
+380 VTDEEAASE

-421 RKVYGRDD
+421 RKIYGRDD

>member
-11 KETGPERKLD
+11 KEEGPERKLD

-53 EEALNSRIAVLL
+53 EEPLGSRIAVLL

-75 YLFIKSAV
+75 YLFIRSAV
-83 ALKDLEYSEGGIPFT
+83 ALKELEYSEGGIPFT

-107 TIKEYFPAQDI
+107 AVKEYFPAQDI

-136 AKIHVN
+136 ARIHVN
-142 YFGGVDKVLM
+142 CFGGVDKVLLA
-152 VAEPTDGDEDFFAY
+152 AEPTDGDEDFFAY

-171 TRQKGYYIFYERNEA
+171 TRQKGYYIFYEKNEA
-186 MQRYMIDTGDGESID
+186 MQRFMIDTGDGESID
-201 DREQFED
+201 EKEQFED

-222 DLSGQKRV
+222 DISGQKRV

-262 EMALSDISRALEN
+262 EMALSDISRTLESQEAKEALAETEN
-275 QEAAA
+275 VDAGPTAAEPTVAEPAVTEPTAAEPTAAEPTAAEEQPAEEAEQEAAEKSEQEAAGETERETAGESEQGSGEESGQEEPKAAEQEEPPQEAQEAAA
-280 GAGMENGADGSEL
+280 
-293 SDAAVEASSAAAE
+293 
-306 TEAGDTSESSA
+306 
-317 GDSEDVADG
+317 
-326 ADADASADDTAA
+326 
-338 QTADSASGDT
+338 
-348 AQTKG
+348 
-353 PAEEN
+353 
-358 SGESAQVQE
+358 
-367 PAEENSGESTQVQ
+367 
-380 EPAEEVTDEEAASE
+380 
-394 TAVEDTSENTAP
+394 EDTIP
-406 ETYTVQQG
+406 ETYTVQKG
-414 DTLLKIS
+414 DTLLGIS
-421 RKVYGRDD
+421 RRIYGRDD

-434 CSLNGIEDS
+434 CSLNGIDDS
-443 DHILVG
+443 DRILAG

>member
-11 KETGPERKLD
+11 KEEGPERKLD

-53 EEALNSRIAVLL
+53 EEPLGSRIAVLL

-75 YLFIKSAV
+75 YLFIRSAV
-83 ALKDLEYSEGGIPFT
+83 ALKELEYSEGGIPFT

-107 TIKEYFPAQDI
+107 AVKEYFPAQDI

-136 AKIHVN
+136 ARIHVN
-142 YFGGVDKVLM
+142 CFGGVDKVLLA
-152 VAEPTDGDEDFFAY
+152 AEPTDGDEDFFAY

-171 TRQKGYYIFYERNEA
+171 TRQKGYYIFYEKNEA
-186 MQRYMIDTGDGESID
+186 MQRFMIDTGDGESID
-201 DREQFED
+201 EKEQFED

-222 DLSGQKRV
+222 DISGQKRV

-262 EMALSDISRALEN
+262 EMALSDISRTLESQEAEEALAETEN
-275 QEAAA
+275 VDAGPTAAEPTAAEPAATEPTAAEPAAAEEQPAEEAEQEAAEKPEQEAAGETEREAAGESEQGSGEESGQEEPKAAEQEEPQQEAQEAAA
-280 GAGMENGADGSEL
+280 E
-293 SDAAVEASSAAAE
+293 DAI
-306 TEAGDTSESSA
+306 
-317 GDSEDVADG
+317 
-326 ADADASADDTAA
+326 
-338 QTADSASGDT
+338 
-348 AQTKG
+348 
-353 PAEEN
+353 
-358 SGESAQVQE
+358 
-367 PAEENSGESTQVQ
+367 
-380 EPAEEVTDEEAASE
+380 
-394 TAVEDTSENTAP
+394 P
-406 ETYTVQQG
+406 EIYTVQKG
-414 DTLLKIS
+414 DTLLGIS
-421 RKVYGRDD
+421 RRIYGRDD

-434 CSLNGIEDS
+434 CSLNGIDDS
-443 DHILVG
+443 DRILAG

>member
-11 KETGPERKLD
+11 KEEGPERKLD

-53 EEALNSRIAVLL
+53 EEPLGSRIAVLL

-75 YLFIKSAV
+75 YLFIRSAV
-83 ALKDLEYSEGGIPFT
+83 ALKELEYSEGGIPFT

-107 TIKEYFPAQDI
+107 AVKEYFPAQDI

-136 AKIHVN
+136 ARIHVN
-142 YFGGVDKVLM
+142 CFGGVDKVLLA
-152 VAEPTDGDEDFFAY
+152 AEPTDGDEDFFAY

-171 TRQKGYYIFYERNEA
+171 TRQKGYYIFYEKNEA
-186 MQRYMIDTGDGESID
+186 MQRFMIDTGDGESID
-201 DREQFED
+201 EKEQFED

-222 DLSGQKRV
+222 DISGQKRV

-262 EMALSDISRALEN
+262 EMALSDISRTLESQEAEEALAETEN
-275 QEAAA
+275 VDAGPTAAEPTVAEPAAAEEQPAEEAEQEAAEKPEQEAAGESEQGSGEESGQEEPKAAEQEEPPQEAQEAAA
-280 GAGMENGADGSEL
+280 
-293 SDAAVEASSAAAE
+293 
-306 TEAGDTSESSA
+306 
-317 GDSEDVADG
+317 
-326 ADADASADDTAA
+326 
-338 QTADSASGDT
+338 
-348 AQTKG
+348 
-353 PAEEN
+353 
-358 SGESAQVQE
+358 
-367 PAEENSGESTQVQ
+367 
-380 EPAEEVTDEEAASE
+380 
-394 TAVEDTSENTAP
+394 EDTIP
-406 ETYTVQQG
+406 ETYTVQKG
-414 DTLLKIS
+414 DTLLGIS
-421 RKVYGRDD
+421 RRIYGRDD

-434 CSLNGIEDS
+434 CSLNGIDDS
-443 DHILVG
+443 DRILAG

>member
-11 KETGPERKLD
+11 KEEGPERKLD

-53 EEALNSRIAVLL
+53 EEPLGSRIAVLL

-75 YLFIKSAV
+75 YLFIRSAV
-83 ALKDLEYSEGGIPFT
+83 ALKELEYSEGGIPFT

-107 TIKEYFPAQDI
+107 AVKEYFPAQDI

-136 AKIHVN
+136 ARIHVN
-142 YFGGVDKVLM
+142 CFGGVDKVLLA
-152 VAEPTDGDEDFFAY
+152 AEPTDGDEDFFAY

-171 TRQKGYYIFYERNEA
+171 TRQKGYYIFYEKNEA
-186 MQRYMIDTGDGESID
+186 MQRFMIDTGDGESID
-201 DREQFED
+201 EKEQFED

-222 DLSGQKRV
+222 DISGQKRV

-262 EMALSDISRALEN
+262 EMALSDISRTLESQEAEEALAETEN
-275 QEAAA
+275 VDAGPTAAEPTVAEPAAAEVQPAEEAEQEAAEKPEQEAAGESEQGSGEESGQEEPKAAEQEEPQQEAQEAAA
-280 GAGMENGADGSEL
+280 E
-293 SDAAVEASSAAAE
+293 DAI
-306 TEAGDTSESSA
+306 
-317 GDSEDVADG
+317 
-326 ADADASADDTAA
+326 
-338 QTADSASGDT
+338 
-348 AQTKG
+348 
-353 PAEEN
+353 
-358 SGESAQVQE
+358 
-367 PAEENSGESTQVQ
+367 
-380 EPAEEVTDEEAASE
+380 
-394 TAVEDTSENTAP
+394 P
-406 ETYTVQQG
+406 EIYTVQKG
-414 DTLLKIS
+414 DTLLGIS
-421 RKVYGRDD
+421 RRIYGRDD

-434 CSLNGIEDS
+434 CSLNGIDDS
-443 DHILVG
+443 DRILAG

>member
-11 KETGPERKLD
+11 KEEGPELRLD

-26 RQIGEPEENRKIYI
+26 QQIGEPEENRKIYI

-53 EEALNSRIAVLL
+53 EEALSSRMAILL
-65 GDSERMGGIP
+65 GNSERMGGIP
-75 YLFIKSAV
+75 YLFIKSAI
-83 ALKDLEYSEGGIPFT
+83 ALKKLEYSDGGIPFT

-136 AKIHVN
+136 LKIHVN

-152 VAEPTDGDEDFFAY
+152 VEEPTDGDEDFFAY
-166 ENGRL
+166 EQGKL
-171 TRQKGYYIFYERNEA
+171 TRQRGYYIFYEQNEA
-186 MQRYMIDTGDGESID
+186 MQRFMIDTGDGESID
-201 DREQFED
+201 EKEQFED

-222 DLSGQKRV
+222 ELSGQKRV

-255 YEKMEGL
+255 YENMEGL
-262 EMALSDISRALEN
+262 EMALSDISRTLESQDAPAAAEAVDSAETAAQQN
-275 QEAAA
+275 GEASGAAAEAGAPEEAGTGGAQSGEEQSGEAAGAQTAPEETEDEAAA
-280 GAGMENGADGSEL
+280 EGTEE
-293 SDAAVEASSAAAE
+293 DAADQASEEAVQEEAVQEASAE
-306 TEAGDTSESSA
+306 S
-317 GDSEDVADG
+317 V
-326 ADADASADDTAA
+326 
-338 QTADSASGDT
+338 
-348 AQTKG
+348 
-353 PAEEN
+353 
-358 SGESAQVQE
+358 V
-367 PAEENSGESTQVQ
+367 
-380 EPAEEVTDEEAASE
+380 
-394 TAVEDTSENTAP
+394 P
-406 ETYTVQQG
+406 ETYVVQAG
-414 DTLLKIS
+414 DTLLGIS
-421 RKVYGRDD
+421 RKIYGRDD

-434 CSLNGIEDS
+434 CSLNGIDDS

>member
-11 KETGPERKLD
+11 KEEGPERKLD

-53 EEALNSRIAVLL
+53 EEPLGSRIAVLL

-75 YLFIKSAV
+75 YLFIRSAV
-83 ALKDLEYSEGGIPFT
+83 ALKELEYSEGGIPFT

-107 TIKEYFPAQDI
+107 AVKEYFPAQDI

-136 AKIHVN
+136 ARIHVN
-142 YFGGVDKVLM
+142 CFGGVDKVLLA
-152 VAEPTDGDEDFFAY
+152 AEPTDGDEDFFAY

-171 TRQKGYYIFYERNEA
+171 TRQKGYYIFYEKNEA
-186 MQRYMIDTGDGESID
+186 MQRFMIDTGDGESID
-201 DREQFED
+201 EKEQFED

-222 DLSGQKRV
+222 DISGQKRV

-262 EMALSDISRALEN
+262 EMALSDISRTLESQEAEEALAETEN
-275 QEAAA
+275 VDAGPTAAEPAVTEPTAAEPTAAEEQPAEEAEQEAAEKPEQEAAGETEREAAGESEQGSGEESGQEEPKAAEQEEPQQEAQEAAA
-280 GAGMENGADGSEL
+280 E
-293 SDAAVEASSAAAE
+293 DAI
-306 TEAGDTSESSA
+306 
-317 GDSEDVADG
+317 
-326 ADADASADDTAA
+326 
-338 QTADSASGDT
+338 
-348 AQTKG
+348 
-353 PAEEN
+353 
-358 SGESAQVQE
+358 
-367 PAEENSGESTQVQ
+367 
-380 EPAEEVTDEEAASE
+380 
-394 TAVEDTSENTAP
+394 P
-406 ETYTVQQG
+406 EIYTVQKG
-414 DTLLKIS
+414 DTLLGIS
-421 RKVYGRDD
+421 RRIYGRDD

-434 CSLNGIEDS
+434 CSLNGIDDS
-443 DHILVG
+443 DRILAG

>member
-11 KETGPERKLD
+11 KEEGPERKLD

-53 EEALNSRIAVLL
+53 EEPLGSRIAVLL

-75 YLFIKSAV
+75 YLFIRSAV
-83 ALKDLEYSEGGIPFT
+83 ALKELEYSEGGIPFT

-107 TIKEYFPAQDI
+107 AVKEYFPAQDI

-136 AKIHVN
+136 ARIHVN
-142 YFGGVDKVLM
+142 CFGGVDKVLLA
-152 VAEPTDGDEDFFAY
+152 AEPTDGDEDFFAY

-171 TRQKGYYIFYERNEA
+171 TRQKGYYIFYEKNEA
-186 MQRYMIDTGDGESID
+186 MQRFMIDTGDGESID
-201 DREQFED
+201 EKEQFED

-222 DLSGQKRV
+222 DISGQKRV

-262 EMALSDISRALEN
+262 EMALSDISRTLESQEAEEALAETEN
-275 QEAAA
+275 VDAGPTAAEPTAAEPTATEPAATEPAAAEVQPAEEAEQEAAEKPEQEAAGETERETAGESEQGSGEESGQEEPKAAEQEEPQQEAQEAAA
-280 GAGMENGADGSEL
+280 
-293 SDAAVEASSAAAE
+293 
-306 TEAGDTSESSA
+306 
-317 GDSEDVADG
+317 
-326 ADADASADDTAA
+326 
-338 QTADSASGDT
+338 
-348 AQTKG
+348 
-353 PAEEN
+353 
-358 SGESAQVQE
+358 
-367 PAEENSGESTQVQ
+367 
-380 EPAEEVTDEEAASE
+380 
-394 TAVEDTSENTAP
+394 EDTIP
-406 ETYTVQQG
+406 ETYTVQKG
-414 DTLLKIS
+414 DTLLGIS
-421 RKVYGRDD
+421 RRIYGRDD

-434 CSLNGIEDS
+434 CSLNGIDDS
-443 DHILVG
+443 DRILAG